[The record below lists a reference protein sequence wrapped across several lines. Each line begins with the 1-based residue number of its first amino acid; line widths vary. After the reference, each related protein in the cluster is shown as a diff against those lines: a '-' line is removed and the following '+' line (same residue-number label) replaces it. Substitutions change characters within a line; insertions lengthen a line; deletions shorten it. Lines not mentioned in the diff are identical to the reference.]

1 MEDFAYPKN
10 DREWRATTGMDER
23 RFLILLPLFE
33 EAYVSVH
40 GRRIEYRVADSPE
53 QLRFISCKS
62 LLFFT
67 LFSLKSGL
75 TYDILGFVFK
85 LDVSNAKRNQVLGLE
100 VLKRALGDAGLLPKR
115 EFASPEEL
123 GTYFIGHKTIILD
136 RAEQRMQ
143 RPGDNE
149 EQKAFYS
156 GKKNPTPP
164 NHWLSGPQ
172 TAESS
177 SWGQFMSGKPT
188 TSAF

>member
-1 MEDFAYPKN
+1 MENFTYPKN

-23 RFLILLPLFE
+23 RFNILLSLFE

-53 QLRFISCKS
+53 ALRFITCKS

-85 LDVSNAKRNQVLGLE
+85 LDVSNAKRNQELGLE
-100 VLKRALGDAGLLPKR
+100 VLKRGLDDIGVLPKR
-115 EFASPEEL
+115 EFASPEEFSA
-123 GTYFIGHKTIILD
+123 YFNGHKAIILD
-136 RAEQRMQ
+136 GTEQRMQ

-149 EQKAFYS
+149 AQKDFYS
-156 GKKNPTPP
+156 GKKNHIPP
-164 NHWLSGPQ
+164 KH
-172 TAESS
+172 
-177 SWGQFMSGKPT
+177 
-188 TSAF
+188 